1 MRDLFLRFCRWALPL
16 LGISG
21 VISCDNV
28 IQSPDM
34 YGCPP
39 APEYGVPVME
49 FRMKGKVVD
58 SHSEQ
63 PIKGIAV
70 TRINELTSQESVDTV
85 WTAENGEFICQGE
98 DETSESMIL
107 KFTDVDGRENLGEFM
122 EKEVKVKLTR
132 EEGSQN
138 GWFTG
143 IYISDDVLVKLD
155 PEPEV
160 TPEYGVAYSE
170 YSAKENAK

>member
-58 SHSEQ
+58 SQSEQ

-107 KFTDVDGRENLGEFM
+107 KFTDVDGSENGEYSV
-122 EKEVKVKLTR
+122 EQVEVSLVLKE
-132 EEGSQN
+132 ESQD
-138 GWFTG
+138 GWMVG
-143 IYISDDVLVKLD
+143 IYAADDVQVELD
-155 PEPEV
+155 
-160 TPEYGVAYSE
+160 
-170 YSAKENAK
+170 

>member
-58 SHSEQ
+58 SQSEQ

-85 WTAENGEFICQGE
+85 WTAENG
-98 DETSESMIL
+98 
-107 KFTDVDGRENLGEFM
+107 
-122 EKEVKVKLTR
+122 
-132 EEGSQN
+132 
-138 GWFTG
+138 WFTG

-155 PEPEV
+155 TEPEV
-160 TPEYGVAYSE
+160 TPEYGLPYSE

>member
-21 VISCDNV
+21 AISCDNV
-28 IQSPDM
+28 ITGPDM

-39 APEYGVPVME
+39 AEYGVPTME

-58 SHSEQ
+58 SQSEQ

-70 TRINELTSQESVDTV
+70 TRINEETSQESVDTV
-85 WTAENGEFICQGE
+85 WTADNGEFICQGE
-98 DETSESMIL
+98 DWPSESMTL